1 VSGPPAA
8 EPVLVGGLPPL
19 ADGFVPRTESGRAVL
34 AELTPGAAVA
44 LVSARPG
51 SRTPPDAF
59 GPGSRGAGTAPADDW
74 RDPAGKTQLAAHAAR
89 TLRDTGEISVLVW
102 VSATSQAAVLSAYS
116 EAAAAIEG
124 QEPGNAERAA
134 ARFASWLR
142 ETSRPW
148 LVVFDDLAAA
158 AVPSGLWPNSPAG
171 RVLVTATTTAA
182 LRTAPSGPIRV
193 VPVGPFSRREALTY
207 LVSRLKADVDQRQG
221 AADLVQDLGDEPLAL
236 AQASAVIMDS
246 DVLCTDYSGQ
256 VARAR
261 KTMSGSESPAAA
273 ITWALSVEHADL
285 LAPDAAEP
293 PLIRA
298 ALLDGNGIPAPVLGD
313 PGAVTALAQARLI
326 TVDETTEPPLIRMN
340 RATQAAVRYA
350 MPAGM
355 LAASATAAADALVRE
370 WPAGDEPEWLARCLR
385 SCAQALRDL
394 AGDALWSG
402 DGCHEVLLRA
412 GSSLDAARLPGPAVR
427 YWEKLTAGCET
438 RFGREHSRTLAV
450 RERLARAHL
459 RAGRTRES
467 LDWFEQIRSDRVRTL
482 GAYHPATAQAG
493 LDLGR
498 ALLTAGK
505 PGDAIGVLAE
515 AAGGYER
522 AKGPG
527 SVEALTA
534 REDFAAAQAAA
545 GHAEEAVVAYR
556 RALADRERL
565 QGKRDPDTMTT
576 RRRLADAYA
585 AAGQPKQA
593 ISLYKRLVSD
603 AERLLGASHPDTVA
617 IRDSLAAAQYSAGR
631 LASAISLYE
640 QVWQER
646 SQALGPDHELTLT
659 ACLNLAHAYAA
670 ASRPTD
676 AANLLRDTLR
686 HCELIRPADD
696 PLIRTLRESLSN
708 LTGSLRS
715 RFLSLSPRKQ
725 RTLAKGGALTAEAEE
740 R

>member
-1 VSGPPAA
+1 VSGTPAA
-8 EPVLVGGLPPL
+8 ELILVGGLPPL
-19 ADGFVPRTESGRAVL
+19 ADGFVPRTEAGRAVL
-34 AELTPGAAVA
+34 AELVPGATVA

-51 SRTPPDAF
+51 NRTPPDAI

-74 RDPAGKTQLAAHAAR
+74 RDPVGKTQLAAHAAR
-89 TLRDTGEISVLVW
+89 ILRDTGDVNVLVW

-116 EAAAAIEG
+116 EAAAAVEG
-124 QEPGNAERAA
+124 QEPGNAEQAA
-134 ARFASWLR
+134 VRFASWLR

-158 AVPSGLWPNSPAG
+158 AVPAGLWPASPAG
-171 RVLVTATTTAA
+171 RVLVTATTAA
-182 LRTAPSGPIRV
+182 TLPTAPYGPVRV
-193 VPVGPFSRREALTY
+193 LPVGPFSRREALTY
-207 LVSRLKADVDQRQG
+207 LMGRLKNDVDQRQG
-221 AADLVQDLGDEPLAL
+221 AADLVEDLGDEPLAL

-246 DVLCTDYSGQ
+246 DLLCTDYGGL

-261 KTMSGSESPAAA
+261 RTASGSESPAAA

-313 PGAVTALAQARLI
+313 PGAVTALAQASLI
-326 TVDETTEPPLIRMN
+326 TVDETAEPPLIRVN

-350 MPAGM
+350 MTDGM
-355 LAASATAAADALVRE
+355 LAAAATAAADALVRE

-385 SCAQALRDL
+385 SCTRALHDA
-394 AGDALWSG
+394 AGDALWNG

-412 GSSLDAARLPGPAVR
+412 GSSLDTARLPGPAVR
-427 YWEKLTAGCET
+427 YWEELTAGCEK
-438 RFGREHSRTLAV
+438 RFGREHSLTLAA

-482 GAYHPATAQAG
+482 GAYHPATAQASH
-493 LDLGR
+493 DLGR

-505 PGDAIGVLAE
+505 PEDAIGALAD
-515 AAGGYER
+515 AVGGYER

-527 SVEALTA
+527 CAEALTA

-545 GHAEEAVVAYR
+545 GHAEEAVVVYR

-565 QGKRDPDTMTT
+565 HGKRHPDMMATY
-576 RRRLADAYA
+576 RRLADAYV

-593 ISLYKRLVSD
+593 ISLYKRLMSD
-603 AERLLGASHPDTVA
+603 AERVLGASHPDTVA

-640 QVWQER
+640 QVRQER
-646 SQALGPDHELTLT
+646 SQALGPDHDLTLT
-659 ACLNLAHAYAA
+659 ACLNLAHAYAT

-676 AANLLRDTLR
+676 AANLLRATIR
-686 HCELIRPADD
+686 HCELTRTAGD
-696 PLIRTLRESLSN
+696 PLVRTLRESLSN
-708 LTGSLRS
+708 LTG
-715 RFLSLSPRKQ
+715 
-725 RTLAKGGALTAEAEE
+725 
-740 R
+740 